1 MHPLRHDLGGF
12 DELHGK
18 EQAAVFV
25 FDSTIDARLSV
36 PDRIAPLPSL

>member
-25 FDSTIDARLSV
+25 FDSTSMQD
-36 PDRIAPLPSL
+36 